1 MFFYFSLIPFS
12 AGRRAC
18 LGENLARER
27 IFLFATTMVRNFEIL
42 PPEGCEAVK
51 PCDPRNFDLG
61 LILEPKPF
69 KIKLAL
75 RNQ

>member
-1 MFFYFSLIPFS
+1 M
-12 AGRRAC
+12 
-18 LGENLARER
+18 ARER
-27 IFLFATTMVRNFEIL
+27 IFIFATTMVRNFEIL

-51 PCDPRNFDLG
+51 PCDPRDFDLG

-69 KIKLAL
+69 EIKLAV